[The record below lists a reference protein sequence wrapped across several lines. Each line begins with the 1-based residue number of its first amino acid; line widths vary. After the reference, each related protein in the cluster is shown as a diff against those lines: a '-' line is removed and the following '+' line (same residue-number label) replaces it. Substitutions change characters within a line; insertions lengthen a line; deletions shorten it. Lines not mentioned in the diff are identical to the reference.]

1 MSMLGNNPDHSVK
14 FGNRWELVP
23 VPFFSV
29 YPLLYESCALSNQ
42 TMAEDKPWALISE
55 VGKQAFIEEVTDII
69 KQHFNIICLRDF
81 LQNPQQ
87 HGPKIQAIL
96 MWNTYP
102 AAKPSLLNSLPSLKV
117 VANGGVGIDHLD
129 VPYIT
134 NLGVKVANTP
144 GVVSDA
150 TADMAMGLLLASA
163 RKIVEGE
170 VKGSNL
176 IPGWSSLSKTQRYLN
191 WKYGNVSHRSPN
203 SCWPQDYQYT
213 TKPGGSRSHRVD
225 SGDHRNGTHRIQ
237 NCSEKQRV

>member
-1 MSMLGNNPDHSVK
+1 MSMLGNNPDHSIK

-23 VPFFSV
+23 VPFFAG

-55 VGKQAFIEEVTDII
+55 VGEQGFIEEVTDII

-81 LQNPQQ
+81 LQNPQK

-102 AAKPSLLNSLPSLKV
+102 AAEPSLLSSLPSLKV
-117 VANGGVGIDHLD
+117 VANGGVGINHLD

-134 NLGVKVANTP
+134 SLGVKVANTP
-144 GVVSDA
+144 GVVSVA

-191 WKYGNVSHRSPN
+191 GKYGNVSHRSPN
-203 SCWPQDYQYT
+203 SC
-213 TKPGGSRSHRVD
+213 
-225 SGDHRNGTHRIQ
+225 
-237 NCSEKQRV
+237 